1 MTTEELLAQLT
12 DLDRLHAAGTDMS
25 GKAPLA
31 GARGLFINALLDG
44 VDPEHPGVWPVLSSA
59 LKALATE
66 NAEWAQ
72 RYDRLQDERE
82 LAYVEV
88 ADLTDRLTEATALLE
103 DAPKALAFLI
113 RQKDDALRDYADALE
128 AMEKAEKA
136 LEAAN
141 RYDQA
146 ITGKAVR
153 GEYNLREGGGA
164 VAEGDD
170 LDALYF
176 DWQAKVKGAL
186 AALRK
191 AIGKEVEQ
199 PDD

>member
-88 ADLTDRLTEATALLE
+88 ADLTDRLSEATALLTE
-103 DAPKALAFLI
+103 HVWTWPEEPTPERHTRDCARRKAWEYIGFDARTGGAVNDTPCDERCERTLAFLATHH
-113 RQKDDALRDYADALE
+113 KKE
-128 AMEKAEKA
+128 AP
-136 LEAAN
+136 L
-141 RYDQA
+141 
-146 ITGKAVR
+146 
-153 GEYNLREGGGA
+153 
-164 VAEGDD
+164 
-170 LDALYF
+170 
-176 DWQAKVKGAL
+176 
-186 AALRK
+186 
-191 AIGKEVEQ
+191 
-199 PDD
+199 